1 MANKFTV
8 KALAA
13 LNTVINMFRDPDK
26 LVKAAAS
33 ATFPPCDMPA
43 SKWTMRNRWLA
54 VMQSGEMDCRG
65 FRQWENAGRK
75 VKKGAKAIFIL
86 APILIP
92 KKVNGVPVKV
102 NGKTEMMCIGF
113 KGIPM
118 HPADNTEGKALEYE
132 NPEIVNAMPLINVA
146 KAWEIDVAGR
156 PFVGG
161 YLGYFSDSKEAIR
174 LCSDDEK
181 VFWHELT
188 HAAHAR
194 LHKAN
199 GKALKGGQH
208 ADQEIVAE
216 LGAAVLARLYG
227 HQIDVRQDSYEYI
240 KRYAQSEN
248 KDVLDAC
255 LSVLT
260 ETAKVVSLIMDTA
273 AEQGEIADQ
282 TAISAA

>member
-13 LNTVINMFRDPDK
+13 LNKVVNMFRDPDK
-26 LVKAAAS
+26 LVSAAAS

-65 FRQWENAGRK
+65 FRQWEKVGRK
-75 VKKGAKAIFIL
+75 VKKGAQAIFIL

-92 KKVNGVPVKV
+92 VKKNGVLVKDKQ
-102 NGKTEMMCIGF
+102 GKTQMMCIGF

-118 HPADNTEGKALEYE
+118 HPADNTEGDPLEYE
-132 NPEIVNAMPLINVA
+132 NPEIINTMPLKTVADAWGIN
-146 KAWEIDVAGR
+146 VAGR

-161 YLGYFSDSKEAIR
+161 YLGYFSNSQDAIR
-174 LCSDDEK
+174 VCTDDEK
-181 VFWHELT
+181 VFLHELT
-188 HAAHAR
+188 HAAHNR
-194 LHKAN
+194 LLK
-199 GKALKGGQH
+199 GKGSALKGGQH
-208 ADQEIVAE
+208 ASQEIVAE

-227 HQIDVRQDSYEYI
+227 QSLDVRKDSYEYI
-240 KRYAQSEN
+240 KRYAASEN

-255 LSVLT
+255 LGVLT
-260 ETAKVVSLIMDTA
+260 ETAKVISLIMDTA
-273 AEQGEIADQ
+273 AEQGELAQ
-282 TAISAA
+282 TA